1 MQAKTTILIIEDEK
15 NIRDFMATTLKAQGY
30 KTITTGLGREGLSLT
45 ASQCPELIL
54 LDLGLP
60 DLDGMEVIRRVRE
73 YTSIPIL
80 VISARTQEKE
90 KVTALDLGAD
100 DYITKPF
107 GSSELMARIRTAL
120 RHGSRTAL
128 GAAADRPYRAGGLCV
143 DYERRL
149 VTVEGEAVHLTQV
162 EFKIVS
168 FLSRNSGRVM
178 TYDSIISHVWGPYAD
193 DNNRILRVNM
203 ANIRRKLEKNP
214 AEPQLILTEIGVGYR
229 MAEDEA
235 GGGQAFR

>member
-1 MQAKTTILIIEDEK
+1 MQAKVTILIIEDEK
-15 NIRDFMATTLKAQGY
+15 NICEFIAATLKAQGY
-30 KTITTGLGREGLSLT
+30 KAITTALGRDGLSLI

-60 DLDGMEVIRRVRE
+60 DIDGMEVIKQVRS
-73 YTSIPIL
+73 YSAIPII

-90 KVTALDLGAD
+90 KVMALDLGAD

-107 GSSELMARIRTAL
+107 GSNELLARIRTAL
-120 RHGSRTAL
+120 RHGNRPAGG
-128 GAAADRPYRAGGLCV
+128 GAAVDRTYKAKGLV
-143 DYERRL
+143 IDFDKRL
-149 VTVEGEAVHLTQV
+149 VTVDGESVHLTQV

-168 FLSRNSGRVM
+168 CLARNSGRVI
-178 TYDSIISHVWGPYAD
+178 TYDSLISHVWGPYAD

-214 AEPQLILTEIGVGYR
+214 AEPQFILTEIGVGYR
-229 MAEDEA
+229 MAEDEN
-235 GGGQAFR
+235 QENE